1 MRGSVKFYLALALCA
16 AAVPAI
22 YGQAVP
28 ASSMSPTIGPNL
40 PTIDGV
46 LHYSL
51 SASEMFQTGYRSQ
64 GVTAMT
70 SLSGNAGY
78 NSRSTVRPFSM
89 LYAGGVL
96 LGNRYGQ
103 GVRTFQN
110 FAVSQGLVAGA
121 WIFGISDSVS
131 YLPQS
136 PTTGL
141 SGIPGVGDLGSQPIQ
156 GPSVGPA
163 GGALFNNSVNIS
175 NSLSGSL
182 ERRLTSLTSA
192 SGGASWTILRFPD
205 NDGLDNSQI
214 SGQAGLNHR
223 LDARDTISANASYS
237 TFRYG
242 NNIGLTMQTRG
253 INGAFQRVLSRT
265 MSMSASVG
273 PMWISSS
280 NSLLMPSRTTVAAN
294 LALTYSREFTTASL
308 TYSRGV
314 NGGSGI
320 QPGALSDNLG
330 AMIGRTYGRDWMASL
345 SANYTRTSG
354 LLKNPVGTPPVG
366 AGFLYAGGSSNTIY
380 GGVQVSRR
388 LSDSLSAFAS
398 YNLQHQSVDSS
409 LAAQNAFSGLS
420 NTFGI
425 GISFSPRA
433 TRLGQF

>member
-1 MRGSVKFYLALALCA
+1 
-16 AAVPAI
+16 
-22 YGQAVP
+22 
-28 ASSMSPTIGPNL
+28 
-40 PTIDGV
+40 
-46 LHYSL
+46 
-51 SASEMFQTGYRSQ
+51 
-64 GVTAMT
+64 
-70 SLSGNAGY
+70 
-78 NSRSTVRPFSM
+78 
-89 LYAGGVL
+89 
-96 LGNRYGQ
+96 
-103 GVRTFQN
+103 
-110 FAVSQGLVAGA
+110 
-121 WIFGISDSVS
+121 
-131 YLPQS
+131 
-136 PTTGL
+136 
-141 SGIPGVGDLGSQPIQ
+141 
-156 GPSVGPA
+156 
-163 GGALFNNSVNIS
+163 
-175 NSLSGSL
+175 
-182 ERRLTSLTSA
+182 
-192 SGGASWTILRFPD
+192 
-205 NDGLDNSQI
+205 
-214 SGQAGLNHR
+214 
-223 LDARDTISANASYS
+223 
-237 TFRYG
+237 
-242 NNIGLTMQTRG
+242 
-253 INGAFQRVLSRT
+253 
-265 MSMSASVG
+265 
-273 PMWISSS
+273 
-280 NSLLMPSRTTVAAN
+280 MPSRTTVAAN

>member
-1 MRGSVKFYLALALCA
+1 MRALLKVHLALCLCVA
-16 AAVPAI
+16 VVPAM
-22 YGQAVP
+22 YGQGTP
-28 ASSMSPTIGPNL
+28 DSSMSPTVGPSL

-46 LHYSL
+46 FHYSL
-51 SASEMFQTGYRSQ
+51 SASEMLQNGYRSQ
-64 GVTAMT
+64 GATFTT
-70 SLSGNAGY
+70 SLSGNAAY

-89 LYAGGVL
+89 LYAGGLL
-96 LGNRYGQ
+96 LGNQYRQ
-103 GVRTFQN
+103 SVRTFQN
-110 FAVSQGLVAGA
+110 FALSQGLVTGA

-141 SGIPGVGDLGSQPIQ
+141 SGIPGVGDIGAQPIQ

-163 GGALFNNSVNIS
+163 GGALFNNSTNIS
-175 NSLSGSL
+175 NSLSGSV
-182 ERRLTSLTSA
+182 ERRLTPLTSA

-205 NDGLDNSQI
+205 NDGLDNNQI
-214 SGQAGLNHR
+214 AGQAGLNHR

-237 TFRYG
+237 KFSYG
-242 NNIGLTMQTRG
+242 SNIGLTLQTRG

-265 MSMSASVG
+265 MSMSASAG

-280 NSLLMPSRTTVAAN
+280 NSLQIPSRVTVAAN

-330 AMIGRTYGRDWMASL
+330 AMIGRTYGRDWMTSL

-354 LLKNPVGTPPVG
+354 LLKSPVGTPPVG
-366 AGFLYAGGSSNTIY
+366 AGFLYAGGSSQTAY

-409 LAAQNAFSGLS
+409 LATQNAFSGLS
-420 NTFGI
+420 QTIGV